1 MKLITQPVLLIQDNG
16 KQLVV
21 EKKEIEQMIK
31 DNKSI
36 QGISS
41 FSSNKNLKEL
51 QKDMKKIYALQ
62 KYFKTE

>member
-1 MKLITQPVLLIQDNG
+1 MTCSISLKLITQPVLLIQDNG

-41 FSSNKNLKEL
+41 FSSN
-51 QKDMKKIYALQ
+51 
-62 KYFKTE
+62 